1 MSTNETDAVF
11 SGSVPEFYERYLV
24 PLIFREYADDLTRRV
39 HRLSP
44 TDVLEVAAG
53 TGVVTR
59 VLADTL
65 DRSVAIIASDLN
77 EAMIDHARSVGTSR
91 PVQWRR
97 ADVMDLPFADESF
110 DAVVC
115 QFSVMFFP
123 DRARAMGEVCRVLR
137 PGGAFVFNVW
147 DCIENN
153 ELADEVT
160 DAVGTLFPEDPPRF
174 LARTPHGYHEPAQIQ
189 ADVAAGGFS
198 TPADFDVL
206 ECRGRAA
213 TSDIPAI
220 AYCQGTPLRDEIEAR
235 DAGRVG
241 EATAVATAALTER
254 FGATGLDTR
263 IRGFVITATKPR
275 LTPVE

>member
-11 SGSVPEFYERYLV
+11 SGSIPEFYEQYLV
-24 PLIFREYADDLTRRV
+24 PLIFREYAADLARRI
-39 HRLSP
+39 HGLSP
-44 TDVLEVAAG
+44 RSVLEIAAG

-97 ADVMDLPFADESF
+97 ADVMYLPFADESF

-235 DAGRVG
+235 DASRLD

-254 FGATGLDTR
+254 FGATDLDTR